1 MISNLFHLLIIKT
14 TKKEKH
20 NESRKNL
27 INYCFISRYCWCI
40 YPNTLCNIVS
50 GATNPLNEIS
60 DRTGYLIFAGVGPMV
75 AGQLDAIPFIG
86 SYVGAIIVSI
96 TLFAAGIWL
105 SSIIL
110 SLVKRV
116 MP

>member
-1 MISNLFHLLIIKT
+1 MNLEKIFLIIALLVAIVGAFTPIPYAILILLIGG
-14 TKKEKH
+14 
-20 NESRKNL
+20 
-27 INYCFISRYCWCI
+27 
-40 YPNTLCNIVS
+40 IVS

>member
-1 MISNLFHLLIIKT
+1 MKF
-14 TKKEKH
+14 
-20 NESRKNL
+20 
-27 INYCFISRYCWCI
+27 
-40 YPNTLCNIVS
+40 
-50 GATNPLNEIS
+50 
-60 DRTGYLIFAGVGPMV
+60 LIFAGVGPMV